1 MTDVRHGTNGGRDAE
16 MRVCSTDGTEG
27 GKTGGMQDRRKQD
40 RRKQDRREAGQK
52 GSRTGGIQDSVGSVK
67 RE

>member
-40 RRKQDRREAGQK
+40 RRELGKEGC
-52 GSRTGGIQDSVGSVK
+52 RTCGGGENLQWVDDK
-67 RE
+67 